1 MDSPA
6 IQNLEFLRMLIAEA
20 RRGVP
25 MEDMEKL
32 RMLVYAPPMIS
43 EPQEDRQ

>member
-32 RMLVYAPPMIS
+32 RMVVYAPPMIS
-43 EPQEDRQ
+43 EPQEDRR